1 MNVLV
6 VGGSGYIGG
15 IVTDLLLES
24 PHATRVYDCLLYE
37 ESYRKQVDFVYGDIR
52 DHDLLSQHL
61 HWADA
66 VVWLAALVGDGAC
79 ALNSEIAVE
88 LNQRSVHWLAQS
100 FDGRIVFPSTCSVY
114 GAQDAI
120 LDETSSTGPLSVYAV
135 TKLAAER
142 YLADRDA
149 LIFRLGTL
157 YGVGDLFS
165 RVRLDLVVNAMTVR
179 AVREGEITVFGG
191 DQYRPLLHVR
201 DVARAIVQNVD
212 TPHTGMFNLHS
223 NNMKM
228 LDLASTMQLHFPTLV
243 VNTTEMTFEDARN
256 YRVTSEKARSILGF
270 EPKYAIDDGIEE
282 VRALIESARLK
293 DVNDARYT
301 NQGFLS
307 ANSHHLH
314 YASPRG

>member
-1 MNVLV
+1 
-6 VGGSGYIGG
+6 
-15 IVTDLLLES
+15 
-24 PHATRVYDCLLYE
+24 LLYE
-37 ESYRKQVDFVYGDIR
+37 ESYRKPVDFVYGDIR
-52 DHDLLSQHL
+52 DHDLLSRHL
-61 HWADA
+61 DWADT

-79 ALNSEIAVE
+79 ALNTEIAVE
-88 LNQRSVHWLAQS
+88 LNQRSVSWLAQN
-100 FDGRIVFPSTCSVY
+100 FDGRIVFLSTCSVY
-114 GAQDAI
+114 GAQDAV
-120 LDETSSTGPLSVYAV
+120 LDEKSSTRPLSVYAA
-135 TKLAAER
+135 TKLAAEQS
-142 YLADRDA
+142 LADRDA
-149 LIFRLGTL
+149 LIFRLGTI

-165 RVRLDLVVNAMTVR
+165 RIRLDLVVNAMTVR
-179 AVREGEITVFGG
+179 AVREGGITVFGG

-212 TPHTGMFNLHS
+212 TPHTGVFNLHRD
-223 NNMKM
+223 NVKI

-243 VNTTEMTFEDARN
+243 VNTTEMAFEDARN

-293 DVNDARYT
+293 DVNNARYT

-314 YASPRG
+314 YAAPRE